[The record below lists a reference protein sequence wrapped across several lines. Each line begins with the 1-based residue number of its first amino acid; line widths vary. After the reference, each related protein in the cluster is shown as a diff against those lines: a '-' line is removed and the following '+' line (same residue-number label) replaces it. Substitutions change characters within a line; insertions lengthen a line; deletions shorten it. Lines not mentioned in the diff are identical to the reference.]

1 MATATQTETATI
13 PSDQCV
19 EMHDIDWKGY
29 STMLRLRGERRGP
42 RMVYLDGSLYLV
54 TTSFPHERFAER
66 LGAFVFEVAVGL
78 DIPFVP
84 SGGTTLRRRKKQS
97 GVEGDKTF
105 YFANEQRVRG
115 KSKIDLRVDPP
126 PDLAIEAVFS
136 HAATASIEVYR
147 RLGVPEVWVCE
158 EAELRI
164 LVRQADGR
172 YAESET
178 SVALPFLKGSEIFAW
193 ISRPQTVAENEW
205 GKELRR
211 WIQQELAQRTRPGH
225 PQP

>member
-1 MATATQTETATI
+1 MTTAIQDPPLTTS
-13 PSDQCV
+13 SDQCV
-19 EMHDIDWKGY
+19 EWHGIDWKGY
-29 STMLRLRGERRGP
+29 RTLLRLRGDRARP
-42 RMVYLDGSLYLV
+42 RIIYLDGSLYLV

-66 LGAFVFEVAVGL
+66 LGAFVYEVAVGL

-84 SGGTTLRRRKKQS
+84 SGGTTLRRRKKQG

-126 PDLAIEAVFS
+126 PDLAIEVVFS

-147 RLGVPEVWVCE
+147 RLGVPELWVCE
-158 EAELRI
+158 ETEFRI
-164 LVRQADGR
+164 LVRQSDGR
-172 YAESET
+172 YVESET
-178 SVALPFLKGSEIFAW
+178 SAALPFLKGSEIFAW
-193 ISRPQTVAENEW
+193 VSRPQAAAEHEW

-211 WIQQELAQRTRPGH
+211 WIQQELAQRARPG
-225 PQP
+225 QPPP